1 MTIAHVP
8 FTMRLQRSFLAVAL
22 LSASSALAAAV
33 AAGCSMESDVGET
46 TSSPIEAP
54 EAADATDSAEPRRVC
69 PSNRNPD
76 GSWVV
81 VDGLDISDY
90 KYTDWDE
97 VVRRNPN
104 QKYAFARVSAGL
116 VRLDTRFFIDWPA
129 MKRVGLIRGAYQYF
143 KPSQSAIAQ
152 ADLYLRRLE
161 EEGGLEAEDLP
172 PVFDLE
178 TTNDM
183 PIPTVLCRAK
193 IWLARVERATK
204 RLPLIYTSAKQ
215 NAILPRELRRYP
227 LWISNFVATPS
238 RTCPRMP
245 DTWRKWD
252 LWQWSE
258 SQTVQ
263 GVYTNAN
270 RDDDAGGSI
279 LMQDGG
285 GPAPSG
291 CDVNYYDGTLA
302 DLRRFIASS
311 VSTGDVQDPPPLEN
325 PPVVP
330 GAGPVGAPIDCT
342 DGCCVAAAAT
352 SVLP

>member
-1 MTIAHVP
+1 
-8 FTMRLQRSFLAVAL
+8 MRLRRPLLAVAAV
-22 LSASSALAAAV
+22 SASMSLAAA
-33 AAGCSMESDVGET
+33 AGAGCSAEPRGDGGESA
-46 TSSPIEAP
+46 TSSVISPED
-54 EAADATDSAEPRRVC
+54 EAADGSTLAEPRRVC

-81 VDGLDISDY
+81 VDGIDISDY

-116 VRLDTRFFIDWPA
+116 VRLDSRFFIDWPA

-143 KPSQSAIAQ
+143 KPSQSAVAQ
-152 ADLYLRRLE
+152 ADLFLRRMQ
-161 EEGGLEAEDLP
+161 EEGGLEPEDFP

-183 PIPTVLCRAK
+183 PIPTVLCRAR

-204 RLPLIYTSAKQ
+204 RLPLIYTSAQ
-215 NAILPRELRRYP
+215 HNAILPAELRRYP
-227 LWISNFVATPS
+227 LWVANYVATPS

-245 DTWRKWD
+245 DAWPKWD

-258 SQTVQ
+258 SATVS

-279 LMQDGG
+279 AMLDGGG

-291 CDVNYYDGTLA
+291 VDVNYYDGTLA
-302 DLRRFIASS
+302 DLKRFIASTT
-311 VSTGDVQDPPPLEN
+311 STGDVPDPPPLAN
-325 PPVVP
+325 PPVVH
-330 GAGPVGAPIDCT
+330 GAGPVGSPIDCD
-342 DGCCVAAAAT
+342 DGCCRAA
-352 SVLP
+352 P

>member
-1 MTIAHVP
+1 MTTAYVP
-8 FTMRLQRSFLAVAL
+8 LTMRLRRPLLAIAFVSAATS
-22 LSASSALAAAV
+22 LSAAV
-33 AAGCSMESDVGET
+33 AAGCSMQSDAGEST
-46 TSSPIEAP
+46 TSSIVAP
-54 EAADATDSAEPRRVC
+54 EAADATDSSEPRRVC
-69 PSNRNPD
+69 PSGRNPD

-81 VDGLDISDY
+81 VDGIDISDY

-97 VVRRNPN
+97 VVRRSPN
-104 QKYAFARVSAGL
+104 QKFAFARVSAGL
-116 VRLDTRFFIDWPA
+116 VRLDSRFFIDWPA
-129 MKRVGLIRGAYQYF
+129 IKRVGLIRGAYQYF

-152 ADLYLRRLE
+152 ADLYLRRIQ
-161 EEGGLEAEDLP
+161 EEGGLDAEDFP

-183 PIPTVLCRAK
+183 PIPTVLCRARL
-193 IWLARVERATK
+193 WLSRVERATK
-204 RLPLIYTSAKQ
+204 RLPLIYTSAQQ
-215 NAILPRELRRYP
+215 NALLGRELRRYP
-227 LWISNFVATPS
+227 LWIANYVGTPS

-245 DTWRKWD
+245 DAWDKWA

-258 SQTVQ
+258 GQPVK

-285 GPAPSG
+285 GGPVPAG
-291 CDVNYYDGTLA
+291 CDVNYYDGTLS
-302 DLRRFIASS
+302 DLRRFIAST
-311 VSTGDVQDPPPLEN
+311 VSPGDIQDPPPLEN

-342 DGCCVAAAAT
+342 DGCCV
-352 SVLP
+352 SP